1 MKFADLVAA
10 KDAAVAH
17 DEECAAAEESMAV
30 ELERCQAKHAAATEA
45 RLAAHKSIHD
55 ILVEFG
61 EHYLVDDDGTL
72 TVFKPIDESIAPG
85 YLAVQPI
92 PGAGPV
98 TVTES
103 KKK

>member
-17 DEECAAAEESMAV
+17 DDECAAHEEAMAV
-30 ELERCQAKHAAATEA
+30 ELEQCKAKHATATEA
-45 RLAAHKSIHD
+45 RLAAHKAIHD

-61 EHYLVDDDGTL
+61 EHYLIDDDGTL
-72 TVFKPIDESIAPG
+72 TVFKPVDQEPG

-92 PGAGPV
+92 PGEGPKV
-98 TVTES
+98 SES

>member
-1 MKFADLVAA
+1 MKFADLVKA

-17 DEECAAAEESMAV
+17 DNECAASEEAMAV
-30 ELERCQAKHAAATEA
+30 ELEQCQAKHAAATEA
-45 RLAAHKSIHD
+45 RLQAHKSIHD

-61 EHYLVDDDGTL
+61 EHYLIDDDGTL
-72 TVFKPIDESIAPG
+72 TVFKPIEEPPG

-92 PGAGPV
+92 PGEGPKA
-98 TVTES
+98 S